1 MNSLSLQQNSVQ
13 KKAHE
18 LGISEDIIACALDML
33 SRNRDLVNAIDH
45 RVEMD
50 DYIYQAVIRQSTDK
64 RKRKAEQDF
73 EATDETIQMQAE
85 KELSVLSREELTS
98 DPFYRAVLPLLIKV
112 MNHEPILR
120 LHAEEASAVVLELAD
135 FKRRHRA
142 TSLTEVIVKR
152 CSAEIGSI
160 VAA

>member
-1 MNSLSLQQNSVQ
+1 MTSLSLQNSVQ

-33 SRNRDLVNAIDH
+33 SKNRDLVNAIDH

-50 DYIYQAVIRQSTDK
+50 DYIYQAIIRQSADK

-73 EATDETIQMQAE
+73 EAADETIQLQAE

-98 DPFYRAVLPLLIKV
+98 DPF
-112 MNHEPILR
+112 
-120 LHAEEASAVVLELAD
+120 
-135 FKRRHRA
+135 
-142 TSLTEVIVKR
+142 
-152 CSAEIGSI
+152 
-160 VAA
+160 